1 MLRLVALSLMTSSTG
16 SLSFAGWS
24 AQFKTEGAI
33 KFNNKLGKLP
43 LPFTDSFMFV
53 CFMLRPLHFSS
64 SEAGT

>member
-1 MLRLVALSLMTSSTG
+1 MISSTM

-24 AQFKTEGAI
+24 AQLKTEGAI
-33 KFNNKLGKLP
+33 NFNNKLGKLP

-53 CFMLRPLHFSS
+53 CFMLGPLLFFS

>member
-1 MLRLVALSLMTSSTG
+1 MISSIT

-24 AQFKTEGAI
+24 AQLNAEGAI

-53 CFMLRPLHFSS
+53 CFMLGPLLFFS